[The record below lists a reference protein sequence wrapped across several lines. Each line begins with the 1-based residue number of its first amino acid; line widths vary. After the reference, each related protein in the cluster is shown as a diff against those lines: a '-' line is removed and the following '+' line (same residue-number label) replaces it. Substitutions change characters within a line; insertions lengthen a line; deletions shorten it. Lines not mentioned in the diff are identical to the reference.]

1 MLDGRNNEIFFHNN
15 SISFPEELS
24 SFVPAIQCGRGANPL
39 FLWWKQDA
47 FSTVVN
53 NITFSFNPSTPKSD
67 QFQISPAAA
76 PEIWHHTVRRTWLSI
91 AYSDKTVD
99 DYISLTLSLPRVINF
114 KFPCSLTRNITS
126 HSMKNL
132 AFHSLLRWE
141 MIILPI
147 LTTSFIHFS
156 LGRLGECT
164 FWTWDW
170 KGCRTLLKTTLG
182 WRRPPG

>member
-1 MLDGRNNEIFFHNN
+1 MKYFSITIAFLSQRNWI
-15 SISFPEELS
+15 
-24 SFVPAIQCGRGANPL
+24 VL
-39 FLWWKQDA
+39 FLPSNVAAVQTLY
-47 FSTVVN
+47 FSDENRMLSPVVN
-53 NITFSFNPSTPKSD
+53 NITLSFNPSTPESD
-67 QFQISPAAA
+67 QFQISLVTS
-76 PEIWHHTVRRTWLSI
+76 PEILCHTVWRTWLSI
-91 AYSDKTVD
+91 AHSDKTVD
-99 DYISLTLSLPRVINF
+99 DYISLTLPLPRVSNF

-132 AFHSLLRWE
+132 AFHSLLRWK